1 MGQNVNYAVAKD
13 AQIRSGM
20 EDCALDM
27 GQRSNDAAEKDLQI
41 MLKKEDCAR
50 DMEQRD
56 EIVQQ
61 RRMR

>member
-20 EDCALDM
+20 EECALDM
-27 GQRSNDAAEKDLQI
+27 GQRSNDAVVKDATI
-41 MLKKEDCAR
+41 MPSKEDCAR

-61 RRMR
+61 RRMH

>member
-13 AQIRSGM
+13 VQIRSGV

-27 GQRSNDAAEKDLQI
+27 GQRSNDAVVKDATI
-41 MLKKEDCAR
+41 MPSKEDCAR

-61 RRMR
+61 RRMH